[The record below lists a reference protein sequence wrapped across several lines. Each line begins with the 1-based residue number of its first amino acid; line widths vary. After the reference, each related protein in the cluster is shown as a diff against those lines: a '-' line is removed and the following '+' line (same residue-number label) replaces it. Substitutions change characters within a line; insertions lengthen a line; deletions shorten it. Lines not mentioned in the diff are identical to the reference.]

1 MTSEVYFW
9 PTTTELTARNGDVTI
24 RFTTYSHLTKVAT
37 VMATADALTM
47 LWQSSDIPLFD
58 VEYATSPA
66 KRIGLAYVPFPSTT
80 TSFSPRRTSAAP
92 PSGLITGAKA
102 GRGVGTALGALFL
115 IGMGSVLFFIRRR
128 RSRASV
134 GEANGPAT
142 AELED
147 QDATLATKKQY
158 LGGQWRSEAE
168 VMRDP
173 GELDSRAVH
182 VVPGPPAELE
192 AGQGQRDD

>member
-1 MTSEVYFW
+1 
-9 PTTTELTARNGDVTI
+9 
-24 RFTTYSHLTKVAT
+24 
-37 VMATADALTM
+37 
-47 LWQSSDIPLFD
+47 
-58 VEYATSPA
+58 
-66 KRIGLAYVPFPSTT
+66 
-80 TSFSPRRTSAAP
+80 
-92 PSGLITGAKA
+92 
-102 GRGVGTALGALFL
+102 
-115 IGMGSVLFFIRRR
+115 MGSVLFFIRRR

-134 GEANGPAT
+134 GEASGPAT

-158 LGGQWRSEAE
+158 LGAQWCSEAE